1 MQTIRRGWVG
11 DREVGLGE
19 AYVNFMPK
27 SGSEKVCFELPL
39 RAVGINL
46 VTRKFAP
53 IRNVCQSW
61 IMNRLHHEVQG
72 LEALTFR

>member
-1 MQTIRRGWVG
+1 MQTSRRGWVG
-11 DREVGLGE
+11 DRVVGLGE

-27 SGSEKVCFELPL
+27 SGNEKVCFELTL

-61 IMNRLHHEVQG
+61 IMNRLHPQVQG
-72 LEALTFR
+72 LEALTR